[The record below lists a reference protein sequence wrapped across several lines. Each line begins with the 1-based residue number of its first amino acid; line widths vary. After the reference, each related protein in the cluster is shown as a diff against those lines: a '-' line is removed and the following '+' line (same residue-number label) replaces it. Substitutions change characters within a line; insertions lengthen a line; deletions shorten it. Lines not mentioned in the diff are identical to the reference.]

1 MDQLGKKLVNKKI
14 SKKQSASKPGWGHQN
29 LQAWSCEHNN
39 PIKDKIEKK
48 KEKKKMRLIF
58 KRIEFWRMKLEMI
71 KKAA

>member
-39 PIKDKIEKK
+39 PIKNKIEKK
-48 KEKKKMRLIF
+48 KKKKEEEINF
-58 KRIEFWRMKLEMI
+58 
-71 KKAA
+71 

>member
-48 KEKKKMRLIF
+48 KR
-58 KRIEFWRMKLEMI
+58 RRD
-71 KKAA
+71 